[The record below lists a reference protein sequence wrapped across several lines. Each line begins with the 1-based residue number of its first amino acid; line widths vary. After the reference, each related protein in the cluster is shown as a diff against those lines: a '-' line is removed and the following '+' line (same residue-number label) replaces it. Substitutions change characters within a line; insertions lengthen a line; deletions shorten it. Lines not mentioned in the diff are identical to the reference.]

1 MSNKINMADV
11 ALPQEVLKIDEVDYL
26 VTAMPAT
33 KGLQFMEAQQESMDS
48 GKADLALMKQVIC
61 AYVCKNGIQITEK
74 SFDMVFALKYGHL
87 RKLYQ
92 AVIEF
97 NFGEVFQEDGGE
109 E

>member
-1 MSNKINMADV
+1 MSKLNMADIG
-11 ALPQEVLKIDEVDYL
+11 LPQETLVIDEVEYL

-33 KGLQFMEAQQESMDS
+33 KGLQFMEAQQESIDS

-74 SFDMVFALKYGHL
+74 SFDITFSRKFGHL
-87 RKLYQ
+87 RNLYQ
-92 AVIEF
+92 AVIEY

>member
-1 MSNKINMADV
+1 MSKLNMADIG
-11 ALPQEVLKIDEVDYL
+11 LPQETLVIDEVEYL

-33 KGLQFMEAQQESMDS
+33 KGLQFMEAQQENIDS

-74 SFDMVFALKYGHL
+74 SFDITFSRKFGHL
-87 RKLYQ
+87 RNLYQ

-97 NFGEVFQEDGGE
+97 NFSEVFEQDGGE

>member
-1 MSNKINMADV
+1 MSKLNMNDV
-11 ALPQEVLKIDEVDYL
+11 ALPQEVITIDDVEYL

-33 KGLQFMEAQQESMDS
+33 KGLQFMEAQQESIDS

-74 SFDMVFALKYGHL
+74 SFDISFSRRFGHL
-87 RKLYQ
+87 RNLYQ
-92 AVIEF
+92 AVIEY

>member
-1 MSNKINMADV
+1 MSKLNMNDV
-11 ALPQEVLKIDEVDYL
+11 ALPQEVLTIDDVEYL

-33 KGLQFMEAQQESMDS
+33 KGLQFMEAQQESIDS

-74 SFDMVFALKYGHL
+74 SFDITFSRKFGHL
-87 RKLYQ
+87 RNLYQ
-92 AVIEF
+92 AVIEY

>member
-1 MSNKINMADV
+1 MSKLNMNDV
-11 ALPQEVLKIDEVDYL
+11 ALPQEVLTIDDVEYL

-33 KGLQFMEAQQESMDS
+33 KGLQFMEAQQESIDS

-74 SFDMVFALKYGHL
+74 SFDITFSRKFGHL
-87 RKLYQ
+87 RNLYQ

>member
-1 MSNKINMADV
+1 MSKLNMADIS
-11 ALPQEVLKIDEVDYL
+11 LPQEVITIDEVEYL

-33 KGLQFMEAQQESMDS
+33 KGLQFMEAQQESIDS

-74 SFDMVFALKYGHL
+74 SFDISFSRKFGHL
-87 RKLYQ
+87 RNLYQ
-92 AVIEF
+92 AVIEY

>member
-1 MSNKINMADV
+1 MSKLNMSDV
-11 ALPQEVLKIDEVDYL
+11 ALPQSVITVDEVEYL

-33 KGLQFMEAQQESMDS
+33 KGLQFMEAQQESIDS

-61 AYVCKNGIQITEK
+61 AYVCKGGIQITDK
-74 SFDMVFALKYGHL
+74 SFDIQFSRKFGHL

-97 NFGEVFQEDGGE
+97 NFSEVFEQDGGE

>member
-1 MSNKINMADV
+1 MSKLNMADIG
-11 ALPQEVLKIDEVDYL
+11 LPQEVITIDEVEYL

-33 KGLQFMEAQQESMDS
+33 KGLQFMEAQQESIDS

-74 SFDMVFALKYGHL
+74 SFDISFSRRFGHL
-87 RKLYQ
+87 RNLYQ
-92 AVIEF
+92 AVIEY

>member
-1 MSNKINMADV
+1 MSKLNMADIG
-11 ALPQEVLKIDEVDYL
+11 LPQEVITIDDVEYL

-33 KGLQFMEAQQESMDS
+33 KGLQFMEAQQESIDS

-74 SFDMVFALKYGHL
+74 SFDITFSRKFGHL
-87 RKLYQ
+87 RNLYQ
-92 AVIEF
+92 AVIEY

>member
-1 MSNKINMADV
+1 MSKLNMADIS
-11 ALPQEVLKIDEVDYL
+11 LPQETLVIDEVEYL

-33 KGLQFMEAQQESMDS
+33 KGLQFMEAQQESIDS

-74 SFDMVFALKYGHL
+74 SFDISFSRKFGHL
-87 RKLYQ
+87 RNLYQ
-92 AVIEF
+92 AVIEY

>member
-1 MSNKINMADV
+1 MSKLNMADV
-11 ALPQEVLKIDEVDYL
+11 ALPQETLVIDDVEYL

-33 KGLQFMEAQQESMDS
+33 KGLQFMEAQQESIDS

-74 SFDMVFALKYGHL
+74 SFDISFSRRFGHL
-87 RKLYQ
+87 RNLYQ
-92 AVIEF
+92 AVIEY

>member
-1 MSNKINMADV
+1 MSKLNMNDV
-11 ALPQEVLKIDEVDYL
+11 ALPQEVITIDEVEYL

-33 KGLQFMEAQQESMDS
+33 KGLQFMEAQQESIDS

-74 SFDMVFALKYGHL
+74 SFDISFSRKFGHL
-87 RKLYQ
+87 RNLYQ
-92 AVIEF
+92 AVIEY

>member
-1 MSNKINMADV
+1 MSKLNMADIS
-11 ALPQEVLKIDEVDYL
+11 LPQEVITIDEVEYL

-33 KGLQFMEAQQESMDS
+33 KGLQFMEAQQESIDS

-74 SFDMVFALKYGHL
+74 SFDITFSRRFGHL
-87 RKLYQ
+87 RNLYQ

-97 NFGEVFQEDGGE
+97 NFSEVFQEDGGE

>member
-1 MSNKINMADV
+1 MSKLNMNDV
-11 ALPQEVLKIDEVDYL
+11 ALPQEVITIDDVEYL

-33 KGLQFMEAQQESMDS
+33 KGLQFMEAQQESIDS

-74 SFDMVFALKYGHL
+74 SFDITFSRKFGHL
-87 RKLYQ
+87 RNLYQ
-92 AVIEF
+92 AVIEY

>member
-1 MSNKINMADV
+1 MSKLNMADIG
-11 ALPQEVLKIDEVDYL
+11 LPQEVITIDEVEYL

-33 KGLQFMEAQQESMDS
+33 KGLQFMEAQQESIDS

-74 SFDMVFALKYGHL
+74 SFDIQFARKFGHL

-97 NFGEVFQEDGGE
+97 NFSEVFQEPDSEG
-109 E
+109 

>member
-1 MSNKINMADV
+1 MSKLNMKDV
-11 ALPQEVLKIDEVDYL
+11 ALPQETLVIDEVEYL

-33 KGLQFMEAQQESMDS
+33 KGLQFMEAQQESIDS

-74 SFDMVFALKYGHL
+74 SFDITFSRKFGHL
-87 RKLYQ
+87 RNLYQ
-92 AVIEF
+92 AVIEY

>member
-1 MSNKINMADV
+1 MSKLNMNDV
-11 ALPQEVLKIDEVDYL
+11 ALPQEVITIDEVEYL

-33 KGLQFMEAQQESMDS
+33 KGLQFMEAQQESIDS

-74 SFDMVFALKYGHL
+74 SFDITFSRKFGHL
-87 RKLYQ
+87 RNLYQ
-92 AVIEF
+92 AVIEY

>member
-1 MSNKINMADV
+1 MSKLNMADIG
-11 ALPQEVLKIDEVDYL
+11 LPQEVITIDEVEYL

-33 KGLQFMEAQQESMDS
+33 KGLQFMEAQQESIDS

-74 SFDMVFALKYGHL
+74 SFDITFSRKFGHL
-87 RKLYQ
+87 RNLYQ
-92 AVIEF
+92 AVIEY

>member
-1 MSNKINMADV
+1 MSKLNMADV
-11 ALPQEVLKIDEVDYL
+11 ALPQETLVIDEVDYL

-33 KGLQFMEAQQESMDS
+33 KGLQFMEAQQESIDS

-61 AYVCKNGIQITEK
+61 AYGCKGGIQITEK
-74 SFDMVFALKYGHL
+74 SFDIQFSRRFGHL
-87 RKLYQ
+87 RNLYQ
-92 AVIEF
+92 AVIEY

>member
-1 MSNKINMADV
+1 MSKLNMADIS
-11 ALPQEVLKIDEVDYL
+11 LPQEVITIDEVEYL

-33 KGLQFMEAQQESMDS
+33 KGLQFMEAQQESIDS

-74 SFDMVFALKYGHL
+74 SFDISFSRRFGHL
-87 RKLYQ
+87 RNLYQ
-92 AVIEF
+92 AVIEY

>member
-1 MSNKINMADV
+1 MSKLNMADIG
-11 ALPQEVLKIDEVDYL
+11 LPQEVITIDEVEYL

-33 KGLQFMEAQQESMDS
+33 KGLQFMEAQQESIDS

-74 SFDMVFALKYGHL
+74 SFDISFSRKFGHL
-87 RKLYQ
+87 RNLYQ
-92 AVIEF
+92 AVIEY

>member
-1 MSNKINMADV
+1 MSKLNMADIG
-11 ALPQEVLKIDEVDYL
+11 LPQEVITIDDVEYL

-33 KGLQFMEAQQESMDS
+33 KGLQFMEAQQESIDS

-74 SFDMVFALKYGHL
+74 SFDIQFSRKFGHL

-97 NFGEVFQEDGGE
+97 NFSEVFEQDGGE

>member
-1 MSNKINMADV
+1 MSKLNMADIS
-11 ALPQEVLKIDEVDYL
+11 LPQEVITIDEVEYL

-33 KGLQFMEAQQESMDS
+33 KGLQFMEAQQESIDS

-74 SFDMVFALKYGHL
+74 SFDITFSRKFGHL
-87 RKLYQ
+87 RNLYQ
-92 AVIEF
+92 AVIEY

>member
-1 MSNKINMADV
+1 MSKLNMNDV
-11 ALPQEVLKIDEVDYL
+11 ALPQEVITIDEVEYL

-33 KGLQFMEAQQESMDS
+33 KGLQFMEAQQESIDS

-74 SFDMVFALKYGHL
+74 SFDITFSRRFGHL
-87 RKLYQ
+87 RNLYQ
-92 AVIEF
+92 AVIEY

>member
-1 MSNKINMADV
+1 MSKLNMADIG
-11 ALPQEVLKIDEVDYL
+11 LPQEVITIDEVEYL

-33 KGLQFMEAQQESMDS
+33 KGLQFMEAQQESIDS

-74 SFDMVFALKYGHL
+74 SFDIQFARKFGHL
-87 RKLYQ
+87 RNLYQ

-97 NFGEVFQEDGGE
+97 NFSEVFEQDGGE

>member
-1 MSNKINMADV
+1 MSKLNMADIG
-11 ALPQEVLKIDEVDYL
+11 LPQEVITIDEVEYL

-33 KGLQFMEAQQESMDS
+33 KGLQFMEAQQESIDS

-74 SFDMVFALKYGHL
+74 SFDITFSRRFGHL
-87 RKLYQ
+87 RNLYQ
-92 AVIEF
+92 AVIEY